1 MCTNLFKAPSIPT
14 PPVVA
19 PVAPPEAPVAP
30 EPEPLKNADERLQ
43 AARSDTRKRA
53 AALAALSGTT
63 LTSPLGLSSI
73 ASTTKTQLG
82 Q

>member
-19 PVAPPEAPVAP
+19 PVAPPSSA
-30 EPEPLKNADERLQ
+30 EPLKDADERLQ

-53 AALAALSGTT
+53 AALAALSSTT